1 MNNSD
6 QAIAERNL
14 NGQRV
19 EFEKWARS
27 KYLDVR
33 TTLDAWNR
41 PVYYPHIECMWEGW
55 KGRTGV
61 IDHPNQDWRRP
72 GDHPMWKGW
81 KEYVEKTS
89 SAVKAPILSPA
100 TLTKVTVVSN
110 NGGYHLT
117 EIPKGTLGDMSKIEE
132 EFAEF
137 KDAMSQDN
145 RIMAL
150 QELSDLIGAIEAFT
164 LSKHNVTLSDLIQM
178 KNATKRAFESGHR
191 K

>member
-1 MNNSD
+1 MNNSG

-14 NGQRV
+14 NEQRV

-33 TTLDAWNR
+33 RTTDAWDR
-41 PVYYPHIECMWEGW
+41 LVYHPHIECMWEGW
-55 KGRTGV
+55 KARAGAFSYADSTTPFMFSRFRDALKKHD
-61 IDHPNQDWRRP
+61 I
-72 GDHPMWKGW
+72 
-81 KEYVEKTS
+81 EVEKVS
-89 SAVKAPILSPA
+89 CVKAPANQS
-100 TLTKVTVVSN
+100 
-110 NGGYHLT
+110 GYHLT

-164 LSKHNVTLSDLIQM
+164 VNKHNVTLSDLIQM